1 MRVVASTITT
11 TLAMLGM
18 TAIASAQDQNQDG
31 APSSDAQPA
40 IEMAQNMPEACQR
53 AAQTAGGGGMM
64 QHMPMMQGEGMG
76 MMQDMPMMQGM
87 SETNRGLLQAMM
99 AQMPAMMQGLMA
111 SDPDVAFI
119 CAMIPH
125 HQSAINMARVV
136 LEQGDDADTKRMAE
150 KIISEQEKEIA
161 EMTAWLSEHVK

>member
-1 MRVVASTITT
+1 MRVVASAITK
-11 TLAMLGM
+11 TLMALGM
-18 TAIASAQDQNQDG
+18 ATVASAQDQNQGG
-31 APSSDAQPA
+31 ARSNDAQPA
-40 IEMAQNMPEACQR
+40 IEMTQNMPEACQR
-53 AAQTAGGGGMM
+53 AAQTAGGGEMM
-64 QHMPMMQGEGMG
+64 QHLPMMQGKGMG

-111 SDPDVAFI
+111 SDADVAFI

-136 LEQGDDADTKRMAE
+136 LE
-150 KIISEQEKEIA
+150 
-161 EMTAWLSEHVK
+161 